1 MKGFT
6 AIVLLAA
13 LLTASSSKCQIMG
26 DTLNPTG
33 WDACLSLFSWVAETG
48 PMMGNNS
55 FDDREKA
62 QLLRMPSFGNGFVT
76 RAVVY
81 WDFVR
86 IGGNGRV
93 KVKAYSVGADG
104 KPLNL
109 LTVSD
114 SFRISE
120 LDTLSGRTVFSFAV
134 PAAFSNEV
142 FLSLDLRALEA
153 GDTVS
158 ILGTAEECASV
169 CGAYELWNVGI
180 WNKICDTYN
189 LNKVDMAI
197 RGVVDWTPTG
207 LEQLSQTTGAVY
219 PNPSYGLIHLCQP
232 NPEMDF
238 WQILDVNGRLRKEGY
253 MEPDLVLDVSVLEPG
268 MYLLRGLKADGTSS
282 AGIPFQKR

>member
-1 MKGFT
+1 MKGLT
-6 AIVLLAA
+6 AILLLAA
-13 LLTASSSKCQIMG
+13 LLTGSSSKSQIMG

-55 FDDREKA
+55 FDDKEKA
-62 QLLRMPSFGNGFVT
+62 QLLRTPSFGNGFVT

-86 IGGNGRV
+86 IGGDGRV

-104 KPLNL
+104 KPLNFL
-109 LTVSD
+109 AVSD
-114 SFRISE
+114 SFRVSE
-120 LDTLSGRTVFSFAV
+120 LDTLGGSTVFSFTA

-142 FLSLDLRALEA
+142 FLSLDLRSLEA

-169 CGAYELWNVGI
+169 CGAYELWNIGI

-207 LEQLSQTTGAVY
+207 LQQLPQTARAVY
-219 PNPSYGLIHLCQP
+219 PNPSYGLLQLDQP

-238 WQILDVNGRLRKEGY
+238 WQIMDVNGRLRQEGKLR
-253 MEPDLVLDVSVLEPG
+253 PDLAIDVSSLEPG
-268 MYLLRGLKADGTSS
+268 MYLLRGLSADGTSS
-282 AGIPFQKR
+282 AGISFQKQ